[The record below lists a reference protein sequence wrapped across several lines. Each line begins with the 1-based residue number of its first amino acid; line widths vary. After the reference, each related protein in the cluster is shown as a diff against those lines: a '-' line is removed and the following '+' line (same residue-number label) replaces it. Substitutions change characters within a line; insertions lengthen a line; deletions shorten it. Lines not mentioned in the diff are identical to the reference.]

1 MYEEVGKIYLTT
13 QVSIQNKI
21 HAHMLESQ
29 SGRRRAAS
37 KCCSGHHSG
46 QLSLPRLAC
55 LRYARE
61 RAEQM
66 ASRMAILAW
75 CASKVGCQ
83 SMNENSSQGEM
94 IRKTYTVTQQCLAL
108 CRFRFM
114 RSESC
119 TGGRLCSSPSAHSYM
134 DTQAFKSFQY
144 LKKTL
149 NKHSNMC
156 FLCQQLLDHCA
167 YLLLQVMR
175 VIEGPNPSETILT
188 RINTLNQ

>member
-1 MYEEVGKIYLTT
+1 MRYSPTDCEQSGHRRDCSVEPSLVETNFLCTKKWGKFYLTT

-37 KCCSGHHSG
+37 KYCSGHHSG
-46 QLSLPRLAC
+46 QLSLPQLAC

-108 CRFRFM
+108 CRFRFVRRHPASHIM
-114 RSESC
+114 HHACLYWR
-119 TGGRLCSSPSAHSYM
+119 
-134 DTQAFKSFQY
+134 
-144 LKKTL
+144 
-149 NKHSNMC
+149 
-156 FLCQQLLDHCA
+156 
-167 YLLLQVMR
+167 
-175 VIEGPNPSETILT
+175 
-188 RINTLNQ
+188 